1 MVEPKS
7 GFGRGCAKGAEGR
20 TRPTPVNRA
29 RSSSPGRDSPPSR
42 PPLEPPLPKGEAST
56 SAVHAQ
62 REPRFARWW
71 PQSAWLS
78 GKGGCGRAR
87 KGAVAPTAIN
97 SCQQVEPY
105 LRFATSWPLGV
116 LVGANSNVFATVT
129 RSKDR
134 DVQTKRRTWGARVA
148 RRLTLRSKNE
158 TARGGLVTI
167 RPQQRGRKWSPT
179 ATVLVDDDRTLTEG
193 SNVTLS
199 QAAGG
204 PLTRPRPANKE
215 RMAV

>member
-1 MVEPKS
+1 M
-7 GFGRGCAKGAEGR
+7 
-20 TRPTPVNRA
+20 
-29 RSSSPGRDSPPSR
+29 
-42 PPLEPPLPKGEAST
+42 PKGEAST

-71 PQSAWLS
+71 PAIGVVERERGVW
-78 GKGGCGRAR
+78 KGAERRGRAD
-87 KGAVAPTAIN
+87 GN
-97 SCQQVEPY
+97 HSCQQVEPY
-105 LRFATSWPLGV
+105 LRFATRGPLGV

-167 RPQQRGRKWSPT
+167 RPQQRGRKWSPA
-179 ATVLVDDDRTLTEG
+179 ATVLADDDRTLTEG

-204 PLTRPRPANKE
+204 PLTRPSPAN
-215 RMAV
+215 RTYGGLNGGQDQSGARARGGLGQSLGRADRCR